1 MDSLEPPEGMTLEQ
15 QQQLQQLQQLHMQ
28 MEQQQQQQQVQQ
40 QQQQQQ
46 QQMQMQQ
53 QTVAEQ
59 DAATGVAA
67 FAACGGFTLDLVPT
81 GAAADSRNL

>member
-1 MDSLEPPEGMTLEQ
+1 MDSLDPPEGMTLEQ

-28 MEQQQQQQQVQQ
+28 MEQQQQQQQIQQ
-40 QQQQQQ
+40 QQQ
-46 QQMQMQQ
+46 QMQQ

-67 FAACGGFTLDLVPT
+67 FAAGGGFTLDLVPT